1 MQFYVGVTDSDW
13 FTTLK
18 TSQATECNFWR
29 PSGQSFKALEPGQEF
44 LFKLHAPFNVIVGG
58 GTFLR
63 SQKMPL
69 RLVWEVFDANNG
81 VPDFANH
88 APLPAAHPCPLRHGV
103 G

>member
-29 PSGQSFKALEPGQEF
+29 PSGQSFKVLEPGQEF
-44 LFKLHAPFNVIVGG
+44 LFKLHAPFNVIAGG

-63 SQKMPL
+63 SQKC
-69 RLVWEVFDANNG
+69 RCA
-81 VPDFANH
+81 
-88 APLPAAHPCPLRHGV
+88 
-103 G
+103 